1 MSVWSRTLSGRLSR
15 ISSSFSENMAE
26 EDNQSL
32 HNENNENNRVRTL
45 RDHMN
50 PTRTSA
56 PSCIV
61 FPPDASHF
69 NFKPDI
75 IQLLPSF
82 HGLDL
87 ENPYLHLREFEEV
100 CNTYNDLN
108 CSMNTIRLKLFPFSL
123 KDKAKT
129 WLQNLRSGSIRAWD
143 EMQQQFLKKFF
154 PSHRTNSFKRQIITF
169 TQKPGETFYQCWDR
183 YRDLLNT
190 CPHHGFETW
199 RLVSHFYEGLT
210 PRDRQMVELMCN
222 GTFED
227 KDPNEAM
234 EYLDLLA
241 ENAQNWDTTGTYEA
255 PSKTQPHT
263 SSGGMHNLRED
274 HDLQA
279 KFASLARKVEAL
291 ELKKSGQLKSV
302 QDIVCQI
309 CETNEHAT
317 NDCPTLPSFKE
328 CLHEQAHALNSFQ
341 RPNHNPYSQTYNPGW
356 RNHPNFSWKSD
367 NNNAQTS
374 QPPFQAHHNF
384 QNSHGY
390 APPYAP
396 PPRRNLEETLH
407 AFIEKQE
414 TINTQLAQSM
424 TDFKDALA
432 KLTSALSF
440 QEKGKF
446 PSQPQQNPKGQYN
459 ANASSSGSQH
469 MDQVKSVITLRSGKV
484 IEKPTLEP
492 CEKDDESISEGKEG
506 VESEH
511 CKEKTDSPPA
521 LPFPHAMTKQRKVN
535 HNSEIFEIFKQVR
548 INIPLLDAIK
558 QVPSYAKF
566 LKDLCTVKR
575 KLNVKKKAFLAEQVS
590 AILQNNNALKYKDPG
605 CPTIS
610 CFIGEH
616 KIERALLDLGASVN
630 LLPYSVFQSLNL
642 GELKPTSVTLLLAD
656 RSVKVPRGIIEDVL
670 VQVDKFIYPV
680 DFIVLDTQPVEACN
694 SFPIIL
700 GRPFLATSNALIN
713 CRNGLMKLSFG
724 NMTLEMNI
732 FNICKQP
739 GDDNDLQEVDHI
751 EELVHDQLE
760 STLSKIELDEYEDL
774 QMIYSQEENHG

>member
-1 MSVWSRTLSGRLSR
+1 MRIWSRTLFGRLCR
-15 ISSSFSENMAE
+15 VSSSFSENIAE
-26 EDNQSL
+26 ENNQSL
-32 HNENNENNRVRTL
+32 YNENIRVRTL

-50 PTRTSA
+50 PLRTSA

-69 NFKPDI
+69 NFKPGI

-87 ENPYLHLREFEEV
+87 ENPYLHLREFKEV
-100 CNTYNDLN
+100 CNTYNDSN
-108 CSMNTIRLKLFPFSL
+108 RSMNTIRLRLFPFSL

-129 WLQNLRSGSIRAWD
+129 WLQNLRPGSIRTWD

-169 TQKPGETFYQCWDR
+169 TQKLGETFYQYWDR

-190 CPHHGFETW
+190 CSHHGFETW

-210 PRDRQMVELMCN
+210 PRDKQMVELICN

-227 KDPNEAM
+227 KDPNETM

-241 ENAQNWDTTGTYEA
+241 ENAQNWDTIGTYEA

-263 SSGGMHNLRED
+263 SNGGMYNLRKD

-291 ELKKSGQLKSV
+291 ELKKSGQLKSI

-309 CETNEHAT
+309 YETNEHST

-341 RPNHNPYSQTYNPGW
+341 RPNYNPYSQTYNPGR
-356 RNHPNFSWKSD
+356 RNNLNFNWKSD

-390 APPYAP
+390 APPYTP

-414 TINTQLAQSM
+414 TINTQLTQSM
-424 TDFKDALA
+424 TDFKDTLA

-459 ANASSSGSQH
+459 VNASSSGSQH
-469 MDQVKSVITLRSGKV
+469 MDQTKSVITLRKV
-484 IEKPTLEP
+484 IEKPILEP
-492 CEKDDESISEGKEG
+492 CEKDDESIFEGKEG

-511 CKEKTDSPPA
+511 CKEKTDSSPA
-521 LPFPHAMTKQRKVN
+521 FPFPHAMTKQRKVS

-548 INIPLLDAIK
+548 IYIPLLDAIK
-558 QVPSYAKF
+558 QVHSYAKF

-590 AILQNNNALKYKDPG
+590 AILQNINALKYKDPS

-630 LLPYSVFQSLNL
+630 LLPYLVF
-642 GELKPTSVTLLLAD
+642 
-656 RSVKVPRGIIEDVL
+656 KVSI
-670 VQVDKFIYPV
+670 
-680 DFIVLDTQPVEACN
+680 
-694 SFPIIL
+694 
-700 GRPFLATSNALIN
+700 
-713 CRNGLMKLSFG
+713 
-724 NMTLEMNI
+724 
-732 FNICKQP
+732 
-739 GDDNDLQEVDHI
+739 
-751 EELVHDQLE
+751 
-760 STLSKIELDEYEDL
+760 
-774 QMIYSQEENHG
+774 